1 MASKR
6 LCLGQRPLP
15 NWRELL
21 REVLRGVRREPVD
34 TLPEL
39 EREELEL
46 SKLLEG
52 RLALELLR
60 PGLV

>member
-21 REVLRGVRREPVD
+21 LREVLREPVD

-39 EREELEL
+39 AREELEL

-52 RLALELLR
+52 RLALEVLR

>member
-21 REVLRGVRREPVD
+21 REVLREPVD
-34 TLPEL
+34 TLPEF

-52 RLALELLR
+52 WLALEVLR

>member
-21 REVLRGVRREPVD
+21 LREVLHEPVD

>member
-21 REVLRGVRREPVD
+21 REVLREPVD
-34 TLPEL
+34 TLPEF

>member
-21 REVLRGVRREPVD
+21 LREVLREPVD
-34 TLPEL
+34 TLPEF
-39 EREELEL
+39 EREELAL

>member
-21 REVLRGVRREPVD
+21 REVLREPVD

-52 RLALELLR
+52 RLALEVLR

>member
-21 REVLRGVRREPVD
+21 REVLREPVD

-52 RLALELLR
+52 WLALEVLR

>member
-21 REVLRGVRREPVD
+21 REVLREPVD
-34 TLPEL
+34 TFPEL

-52 RLALELLR
+52 RLALEVLR

>member
-21 REVLRGVRREPVD
+21 REVLREPVD

>member
-1 MASKR
+1 M
-6 LCLGQRPLP
+6 P

-21 REVLRGVRREPVD
+21 LREVLREPVD

>member
-21 REVLRGVRREPVD
+21 REVLREPVD
-34 TLPEL
+34 TLPEF

-52 RLALELLR
+52 RLALEVLR

>member
-6 LCLGQRPLP
+6 PCLGQRPLP

-21 REVLRGVRREPVD
+21 LREVLREPVD

-52 RLALELLR
+52 RLALEVLR

>member
-21 REVLRGVRREPVD
+21 LREVLREPVD

-46 SKLLEG
+46 SKLLEW

>member
-21 REVLRGVRREPVD
+21 REVVREPGD
-34 TLPEL
+34 PLPEWA
-39 EREELEL
+39 REAREL
-46 SKLLEG
+46 SKLIEG